1 MGLGNIVRRW
11 LSGGTSTTLV
21 GSSRACVAFGGC
33 AASLQHAPVYRAA
46 TLIASD
52 IARTPL
58 SVDDRA
64 ADSLLR
70 SPSSTATAYDLRR
83 SMQLQ
88 ALLYGNAACA
98 INRTVGGELLELL
111 PLEPDSYSVI
121 SQGRTIA
128 YRTVAYGVLAP
139 EQVFHLRAPGVSPLW
154 GDSPIGLCKTS
165 IQTLATQ
172 ERMALESYANGGNPK
187 LAIVHPRQIGPEL
200 MQAMEEHYTKKHAGP
215 ENAGR
220 PLVLGDGVKVE
231 RISSTM
237 DDTGLASARDYS
249 IDEVCRIF
257 GVPGLYLGKS
267 GGGNAYGSLE
277 WAGRQYV
284 DACLSHWLAAWSAEI
299 EAKLCAPGAR
309 ASWDTDALTRP
320 GIAEQMAALRTGVEA
335 GVITRNEAREWLDL
349 APLPGLD
356 EPTLALNVGTGGGT
370 TNIGSDTSEQ
380 AGSAQ

>member
-111 PLEPDSYSVI
+111 PLEPDSFSVI

-128 YRTVAYGVLAP
+128 YRTVAYGVLSP
-139 EQVFHLRAPGVSPLW
+139 EQVFHLRAPGISPLW
-154 GDSPIGLCKTS
+154 GDSPIGLCRTS

-220 PLVLGDGVKVE
+220 PIVLGDGVKVE

-356 EPTLALNVGTGGGT
+356 EPTLALNVGTGGGA

-380 AGSAQ
+380 AGAIE

>member
-11 LSGGTSTTLV
+11 LAGGNSTTIV

-111 PLEPDSYSVI
+111 PLEPDSFSVI

-139 EQVFHLRAPGVSPLW
+139 EQVFHLRAPGISPLW

-200 MQAMEEHYTKKHAGP
+200 MQAMEEHYTRKHAGP

-220 PLVLGDGVKVE
+220 PIVLGDGVKVE

-237 DDTGLASARDYS
+237 DDTGLTSARDYS
-249 IDEVCRIF
+249 IDDVCRIF

-380 AGSAQ
+380 AGAIE

>member
-1 MGLGNIVRRW
+1 MALGRYLHDARGVVARVRR
-11 LSGGTSTTLV
+11 V
-21 GSSRACVAFGGC
+21 R
-33 AASLQHAPVYRAA
+33 R
-46 TLIASD
+46 
-52 IARTPL
+52 
-58 SVDDRA
+58 
-64 ADSLLR
+64 
-70 SPSSTATAYDLRR
+70 LRR
-83 SMQLQ
+83 EPAARARLPRGDSHRLGHRADAAVRRRPRRGLAAPLAVVDGEQLQ

-111 PLEPDSYSVI
+111 PLEPDSFSVI

-128 YRTVAYGVLAP
+128 YRTVAYGVLSP
-139 EQVFHLRAPGVSPLW
+139 EQVFHLRAPGISPLW
-154 GDSPIGLCKTS
+154 GDSPIGLCRTS

-220 PLVLGDGVKVE
+220 PIVLGDGVKVE

-356 EPTLALNVGTGGGT
+356 EPTLALNVGTGGGA

-380 AGSAQ
+380 AGAIE

>member
-1 MGLGNIVRRW
+1 
-11 LSGGTSTTLV
+11 
-21 GSSRACVAFGGC
+21 
-33 AASLQHAPVYRAA
+33 
-46 TLIASD
+46 
-52 IARTPL
+52 
-58 SVDDRA
+58 
-64 ADSLLR
+64 
-70 SPSSTATAYDLRR
+70 
-83 SMQLQ
+83 
-88 ALLYGNAACA
+88 
-98 INRTVGGELLELL
+98 
-111 PLEPDSYSVI
+111 
-121 SQGRTIA
+121 
-128 YRTVAYGVLAP
+128 
-139 EQVFHLRAPGVSPLW
+139 
-154 GDSPIGLCKTS
+154 
-165 IQTLATQ
+165 
-172 ERMALESYANGGNPK
+172 
-187 LAIVHPRQIGPEL
+187 
-200 MQAMEEHYTKKHAGP
+200 
-215 ENAGR
+215 
-220 PLVLGDGVKVE
+220 
-231 RISSTM
+231 M
-237 DDTGLASARDYS
+237 DDTGLSSARDYS

-349 APLPGLD
+349 SPLPGLD

>member
-70 SPSSTATAYDLRR
+70 SPSSTSTAYDLRR

-98 INRTVGGELLELL
+98 INRTIGGELLELL
-111 PLEPDSYSVI
+111 PLEPDSFSVI

-139 EQVFHLRAPGVSPLW
+139 EQVFHLRAPGISPLW
-154 GDSPIGLCKTS
+154 GDSPIGLCRTS

-220 PLVLGDGVKVE
+220 PIVLGDGVKVE

-356 EPTLALNVGTGGGT
+356 EPTLALNVGTGGGA

-380 AGSAQ
+380 AGAIE

>member
-139 EQVFHLRAPGVSPLW
+139 EQVFHLRAPGISPLW

-237 DDTGLASARDYS
+237 DDTGLSSARDYS

-349 APLPGLD
+349 SPLPGLD

>member
-11 LSGGTSTTLV
+11 LAGGNSTTIV
-21 GSSRACVAFGGC
+21 GASRACVAFGGC

-111 PLEPDSYSVI
+111 PLEPDSFSVI

-139 EQVFHLRAPGVSPLW
+139 EQVFHLRAPGISPLW

>member
-111 PLEPDSYSVI
+111 PLEPDSFSVI

-139 EQVFHLRAPGVSPLW
+139 EQVFHLRAPGISPLW

-200 MQAMEEHYTKKHAGP
+200 MQAMEDHYTKKHAGP

-237 DDTGLASARDYS
+237 DDTGLEAAQRHSVA
-249 IDEVCRIF
+249 EVSRIF
-257 GVPGLYLGKS
+257 GVPASYLSESVGS
-267 GGGNAYGSLE
+267 SYGSME
-277 WAGRQYV
+277 WLSRMYL

-380 AGSAQ
+380 AGAIE

>member
-11 LSGGTSTTLV
+11 LAGGNSTTIV

-111 PLEPDSYSVI
+111 PLEPDSFSVI

-139 EQVFHLRAPGVSPLW
+139 EQVFHLRAPGISPLW

-237 DDTGLASARDYS
+237 DDTGLTSARDYS
-249 IDEVCRIF
+249 IDDVCRIF